1 MGNGEGDIEHRGLAG
16 GFAFFGSDEG
26 FFELFDDWD
35 GPSGL
40 DCFDGFEGRNPKRR
54 PGRKKL
60 QLRSALLY
68 RTCSYAHLCACVCV
82 GNSATANVYSKG
94 TERPC
99 GNGNGQ

>member
-1 MGNGEGDIEHRGLAG
+1 MENGEGTQNTGGPAG

-26 FFELFDDWD
+26 FFELFDDW
-35 GPSGL
+35 

-60 QLRSALLY
+60 QLRSAFFIAHAHA
-68 RTCSYAHLCACVCV
+68 YAHLCVCVCTV
-82 GNSATANVYSKG
+82 RPLAAVRLTANIQSKG